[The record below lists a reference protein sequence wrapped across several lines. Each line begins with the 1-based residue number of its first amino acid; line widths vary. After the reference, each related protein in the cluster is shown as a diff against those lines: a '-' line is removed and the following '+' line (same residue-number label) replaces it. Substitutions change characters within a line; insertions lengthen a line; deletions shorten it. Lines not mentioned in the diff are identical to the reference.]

1 MNTAEERVRII
12 PSVSLESATC
22 THVRIHVRNEKGKKN
37 IVASEREASKNMI
50 RKAGYIQVHSMTA
63 RDLVGN

>member
-22 THVRIHVRNEKGKKN
+22 THVRIHVRNEKGEKISWHQRGRPVK
-37 IVASEREASKNMI
+37 I
-50 RKAGYIQVHSMTA
+50 
-63 RDLVGN
+63 